1 MMGSNSSVVTRKGQ
15 ITIPADIRKELNIKE
30 GDRMIFVRQ
39 NGSVQMLTPEE
50 IVRRTSGSL
59 RLPEGRQ
66 LLSIEEE
73 KEAVA
78 QAIAD
83 EVAEGMTGRRP

>member
-50 IVRRTSGSL
+50 IVRRTAGAL
-59 RLPEGRQ
+59 RPKGGGAALT
-66 LLSIEEE
+66 IEEL
-73 KEAVA
+73 KEAAA
-78 QAIAD
+78 QAWA
-83 EVAEGMTGRRP
+83 EEGMAGLYE